1 MEILHKNH
9 SIFSKEEKEMQYLRR
24 RKIPEF
30 TYSNSPRTEIFGG
43 SPVKYIIIR
52 ADTSADFAV
61 EINGV
66 EIIDSNLDHL
76 NKENAVRYGFDF
88 SASENADRAI
98 LSFEEYN
105 QNGINNTASIRQLT
119 FVAKAAATY
128 DLTVVDIINI

>member
-1 MEILHKNH
+1 
-9 SIFSKEEKEMQYLRR
+9 MQYLRR

-88 SASENADRAI
+88 SSTPGENLYCCI